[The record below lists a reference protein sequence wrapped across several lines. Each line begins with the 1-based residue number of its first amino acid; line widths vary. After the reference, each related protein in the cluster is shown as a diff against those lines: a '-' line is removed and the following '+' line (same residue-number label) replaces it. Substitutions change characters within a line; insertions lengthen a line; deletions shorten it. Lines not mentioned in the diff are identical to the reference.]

1 MQVSR
6 VLPMSSDYSVTYVPG
21 LYRPRPNV
29 RRSSQAIYGLRGLR
43 PRSYF
48 TRLQLNLGRYTV
60 TT

>member
-1 MQVSR
+1 
-6 VLPMSSDYSVTYVPG
+6 MSSDYSVTYVPG